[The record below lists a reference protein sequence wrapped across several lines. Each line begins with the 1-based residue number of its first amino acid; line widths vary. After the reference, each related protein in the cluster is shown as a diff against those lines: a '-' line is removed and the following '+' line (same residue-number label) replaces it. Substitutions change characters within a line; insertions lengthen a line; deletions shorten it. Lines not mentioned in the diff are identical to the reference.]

1 MEKNPNLYVIHDED
15 ILRIVNELRAGGA
28 EAIAINDQRLIGTS
42 EIRCSGPTITV
53 NGKVFGA
60 PFTVKAIGDPKT
72 LNSALTMRGGVVD
85 SLKHWGIKV
94 TIKQEEDVAIP
105 AFTGT
110 FREEHMKPNELG
122 GKE

>member
-1 MEKNPNLYVIHDED
+1 MFRPDYY
-15 ILRIVNELRAGGA
+15 
-28 EAIAINDQRLIGTS
+28 
-42 EIRCSGPTITV
+42 C

-110 FREEHMKPNELG
+110 FREEYMKPNELG

>member
-1 MEKNPNLYVIHDED
+1 MVRSLELLYGESYWGSKNIKFCAHY
-15 ILRIVNELRAGGA
+15 AWW
-28 EAIAINDQRLIGTS
+28 
-42 EIRCSGPTITV
+42 C
-53 NGKVFGA
+53 
-60 PFTVKAIGDPKT
+60 
-72 LNSALTMRGGVVD
+72 VD

-94 TIKQEEDVAIP
+94 TIKQEEDIAIP

>member
-1 MEKNPNLYVIHDED
+1 
-15 ILRIVNELRAGGA
+15 
-28 EAIAINDQRLIGTS
+28 
-42 EIRCSGPTITV
+42 
-53 NGKVFGA
+53 
-60 PFTVKAIGDPKT
+60 
-72 LNSALTMRGGVVD
+72 MRGGVVD

-94 TIKQEEDVAIP
+94 TIKEEHEIAIP

>member
-1 MEKNPNLYVIHDED
+1 
-15 ILRIVNELRAGGA
+15 
-28 EAIAINDQRLIGTS
+28 
-42 EIRCSGPTITV
+42 
-53 NGKVFGA
+53 
-60 PFTVKAIGDPKT
+60 
-72 LNSALTMRGGVVD
+72 MRGGVVD

-110 FREEHMKPNELG
+110 FREEYMKPNELG

>member
-1 MEKNPNLYVIHDED
+1 MFRPDYYCKWKGL
-15 ILRIVNELRAGGA
+15 
-28 EAIAINDQRLIGTS
+28 
-42 EIRCSGPTITV
+42 
-53 NGKVFGA
+53 
-60 PFTVKAIGDPKT
+60 
-72 LNSALTMRGGVVD
+72 
-85 SLKHWGIKV
+85 WGIKV